1 MSLEQNAD
9 DFLSHLALE
18 RGYSPNTVRAYR
30 SDLANLLA
38 FAADRRLAADRAQRV
53 PDRGQSSDLAIGA
66 GRVPFVERSAE
77 GAPGSAAGADEVT
90 ADGAVA
96 GGASGAEVTLEL
108 LRDWLWAASNQGL
121 SKATMA
127 RRSATAKSFSGWL
140 TRTKRQTGDAAVR
153 LRAPRP
159 ERSLP
164 RVLSRASMQS
174 IFGLLEERAA
184 AGDPVAERD
193 RAIVELLYASALR
206 VSEIV
211 GIDVDDLDDERR
223 TVLVTG
229 KGSKQRVVPF
239 GAPAAEAI
247 GAYRAH
253 GRRMLIERAAAAS
266 TNSSSGAVDPGRPL
280 GPGGPLGQGS
290 PLGPGGAAA
299 SRGRGESAA
308 GALFLNTRGGRIG
321 TRAVYALVAELL
333 GRVPGSGPEGPHAF
347 RHTAATHL
355 LDGGADLRAVQEMLG
370 HSSLGTTQI
379 YTHVTT
385 ERLRST
391 YLAAHPRA

>member
-18 RGYSPNTVRAYR
+18 RGYSENTVRAYR

-38 FAADRRLAADRAQRV
+38 FAADRRAQAGTETV
-53 PDRGQSSDLAIGA
+53 GA
-66 GRVPFVERSAE
+66 ESVGAESVGAETAGAE
-77 GAPGSAAGADEVT
+77 GSAGM
-90 ADGAVA
+90 
-96 GGASGAEVTLEL
+96 TLDL
-108 LRDWLWAASNQGL
+108 LRDWLWAASNGGL

-127 RRSATAKSFSGWL
+127 RRSATAKSFSAWL
-140 TRTKRQTGDAAVR
+140 TRTGLQTGDAAVR
-153 LRAPRP
+153 LRAPRAD
-159 ERSLP
+159 RSLP
-164 RVLSRASMQS
+164 RVLSRASVQS
-174 IFGLLEERAA
+174 IFDLLDERASD
-184 AGDPVAERD
+184 GDPIGERN

-211 GIDVDDLDDERR
+211 GIDVDDLDEERR

-239 GAPAAEAI
+239 GAPALAAVTQ
-247 GAYRAH
+247 YRQN
-253 GRRMLIERAAAAS
+253 GRREQLIS
-266 TNSSSGAVDPGRPL
+266 TAPGQESQMRVSS
-280 GPGGPLGQGS
+280 
-290 PLGPGGAAA
+290 
-299 SRGRGESAA
+299 
-308 GALFLNTRGGRIG
+308 ALFLNTRGERVG
-321 TRAVYALVAELL
+321 TRSVYAVVSELL
-333 GRVPGSGPEGPHAF
+333 SRVPGTGPEGPHAF